1 MNKTELAIRQNHV
14 MNNYF
19 DTFKQVELLK
29 SEPKRCY
36 VDRKSTGQSERDNP
50 GFNLEIRI
58 INIFKP

>member
-1 MNKTELAIRQNHV
+1 

-19 DTFKQVELLK
+19 DTSKLVERLK
-29 SEPKRCY
+29 SESKKCY
-36 VDRKSTGQSERDNP
+36 VDRKSTGQSEHDNP